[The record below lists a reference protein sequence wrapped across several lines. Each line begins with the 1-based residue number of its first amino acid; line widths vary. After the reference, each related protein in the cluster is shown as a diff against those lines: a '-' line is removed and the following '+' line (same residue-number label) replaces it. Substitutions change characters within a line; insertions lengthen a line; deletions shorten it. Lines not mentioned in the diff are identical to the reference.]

1 MKNYDL
7 KEKYFQISEPIES
20 YFECISSLDRK
31 DEMVLVFL
39 GV

>member
-20 YFECISSLDRK
+20 YFEFISSLDRK